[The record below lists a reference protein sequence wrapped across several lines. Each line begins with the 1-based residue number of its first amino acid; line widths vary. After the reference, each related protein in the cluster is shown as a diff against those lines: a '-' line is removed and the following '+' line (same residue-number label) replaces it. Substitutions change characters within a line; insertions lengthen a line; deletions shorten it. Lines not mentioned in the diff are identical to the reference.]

1 MGLTI
6 RCKSNYTLP
15 SKKAGAELLIK
26 SITSFIEVISSSK
39 TYDFLYQQ
47 LYLAKQMCLAMQAKF
62 VKIHYG
68 IAKVGKTHFLVASEE
83 FPAKRSFIFSL

>member
-26 SITSFIEVISSSK
+26 SVTSFIEVISSSK

-47 LYLAKQMCLAMQAKF
+47 LYLAKQYVSSNAS
-62 VKIHYG
+62 KICEDTLWH
-68 IAKVGKTHFLVASEE
+68 S
-83 FPAKRSFIFSL
+83 